1 MPTNSSGSNDGAQ
14 LHINNKTT
22 SAYGSPHGNTDHGLH
37 STLGELK
44 DAEQQQQPIAHY
56 TAKARQ
62 DAQNEFSAPDTEQS
76 RVQRPRNS
84 TKPVSKAISA
94 GDEELAR
101 QQAELNMIDAEL
113 SRSIEE
119 LFGTQ
124 DLAQALSHNS
134 NHGEL
139 QNAEM
144 REGTEKMYRKPKNSL
159 DRASQSTLKESDGVD
174 EVLSIRTLTLSIP

>member
-1 MPTNSSGSNDGAQ
+1 MPTNFSGSIEDAQ

-22 SAYGSPHGNTDHGLH
+22 SANDSPHRNTANGLP

-44 DAEQQQQPIAHY
+44 DVEQQQQPIAHQ

-62 DAQNEFSAPDTEQS
+62 DAPNEFSAPDTKHS

-84 TKPVSKAISA
+84 TKPASKAISA

-101 QQAELNMIDAEL
+101 QQAEWNMIDAEL
-113 SRSIEE
+113 RRSIEE
-119 LFGTQ
+119 SLGNQ
-124 DLAQALSHNS
+124 DLEQALSHDRND
-134 NHGEL
+134 GKP

-144 REGTEKMYRKPKNSL
+144 REGTEKLYRKPKDSL
-159 DRASQSTLKESDGVD
+159 DRASQSTLKESEGVD

>member
-1 MPTNSSGSNDGAQ
+1 MPTNFSGSNEHAQ

-22 SAYGSPHGNTDHGLH
+22 SANDSPHGNTAHGLH

-44 DAEQQQQPIAHY
+44 DAEQQQQPIAHH

-62 DAQNEFSAPDTEQS
+62 DAPNEFSAPDTKHS
-76 RVQRPRNS
+76 RIQRPRNS
-84 TKPVSKAISA
+84 TNPVSKAISA

-119 LFGTQ
+119 LFGNQ
-124 DLAQALSHNS
+124 DLEQAMSHNS
-134 NHGEL
+134 SHGES

-144 REGTEKMYRKPKNSL
+144 REAGTEKIYRKPKDSL
-159 DRASQSTLKESDGVD
+159 ERASQSTSKESEGVN
-174 EVLSIRTLTLSIP
+174 EVL